1 MSAPGLRRGESMPKS
16 DDAGEARHRKLV
28 EKGELP
34 PGASLTFPDDALRA
48 ARIECVDNAAL
59 DA

>member
-1 MSAPGLRRGESMPKS
+1 MPKS